1 MAKVEDLRE
10 AYSSLEH
17 TYEIRGEEAID
28 ASCLLAFDYEY
39 PQQEC
44 EIVIDSDEFT
54 AVCPWTGLPDFGT
67 LTVRYVPHGKL
78 LELKSFKYYLLSYR
92 QVGIVQ
98 EHAANRILRDLVEVC
113 QPRRLALTLDYKTR
127 GGIHTAVDV
136 TYPAPE
142 M

>member
-1 MAKVEDLRE
+1 MEDLRE

-17 TYEIRGEEAID
+17 SYETRGEEAID
-28 ASCLLAFDYEY
+28 DSCLLAFDYEY

-44 EIVIDSDEFT
+44 EIVMESDEFT
-54 AVCPWTGLPDFGT
+54 TVCPWTGLPDFGT
-67 LTVRYVPHGKL
+67 ITVRYVPYGKL

-98 EHAANRILRDLVEVC
+98 EHAANRILRDIVAAC
-113 QPRRLALTLDYKTR
+113 QPSSLALTLDYKTR
-127 GGIHTAVDV
+127 GGIHTAVEV
-136 TYPAPE
+136 SYSAPE